1 MCTIVNSLDLNSK
14 VKSSFNESPVKLKG
28 EDSIAEENLFLI
40 GHKSDEKI
48 ENFETEN
55 KKV

>member
-1 MCTIVNSLDLNSK
+1 VCTIVNSLDLNSK